1 MKDYVNMLRDDVES
15 ASGDRAK
22 TFAMNGVSSSTAA
35 DADSET
41 PSKDPESKVRD
52 GAAGASAAGA
62 SASSGREDVPG
73 LDDFGSVALDDDEEP
88 VLTRLKPNEDVR
100 RPSLLLRALDFSR
113 RVGLIGA
120 SVLFGI
126 FLVFVAMLVYEEMQT
141 SGNHDPLRPK
151 FAPGVAVTV
160 DERKVAEEASA
171 RGESAKKTFLDVER
185 EAGMDGASAMNT

>member
-35 DADSET
+35 DADAET
-41 PSKDPESKVRD
+41 PSTDPESKVRD
-52 GAAGASAAGA
+52 GAAGARAAGA
-62 SASSGREDVPG
+62 SANSGREDVPG

-100 RPSLLLRALDFSR
+100 QPSLLLRPLDFSR

-126 FLVFVAMLVYEEMQT
+126 FLVFVAMSVYEEMQT

-185 EAGMDGASAMNT
+185 EAGVDGAARVR